1 MHNGKTVWTNFADH
15 SLRFGKV
22 VVTKTCDDWAYV
34 RVDWIDDAEF
44 EMDRQ
49 RVINLRG
56 YDKYSDWYRIDKVSF
71 FDKEKLVTKINKL

>member
-1 MHNGKTVWTNFADH
+1 MIGNTVWTKFGDH
-15 SLRFGKV
+15 HLRLGKV
-22 VVTKTCDDWAYV
+22 TETKTCGGWAYV
-34 RVDWIDDAEF
+34 RVDWVDDGTF

>member
-1 MHNGKTVWTNFADH
+1 MIGNTVWKKFGDH
-15 SLRFGKV
+15 GLRFGKV
-22 VVTKTCDDWAYV
+22 AETKACDGWAYV
-34 RVDWIDDAEF
+34 KVDWVDDDEF
-44 EMDRQ
+44 QRDRR